1 MFRRVDLLRCARL
14 PKPLRRDRGFVVKL
28 GVPLFPVSEKKASA
42 LVARMKAVG
51 CAENE
56 IEETL
61 VKGGGVVL
69 VHKPTGVRI
78 RCWQQRS
85 QGLNRFL
92 ARRMLVEEL
101 EARQRQKTRNEV
113 KAEEIRRQKG
123 RRERPTVATKLQRQY
138 TLRPEPAD
146 NPSANRP
153 RGLDKL
159 LDHLR
164 TLKGDGPAL
173 TG

>member
-1 MFRRVDLLRCARL
+1 
-14 PKPLRRDRGFVVKL
+14 
-28 GVPLFPVSEKKASA
+28 
-42 LVARMKAVG
+42 MKAVG

-61 VKGGGVVL
+61 IKGGGVVL
-69 VHKPTGVRI
+69 IHRPTGVRI
-78 RCWQQRS
+78 RCCRQRS

-101 EARQRQKTRNEV
+101 EARRRQKTRNEV

-123 RRERPTVATKLQRQY
+123 RRERPTVAGKLQQQY
-138 TLRPEPAD
+138 ALRPEPA
-146 NPSANRP
+146 NHPGAATPRP
-153 RGLDKL
+153 RNLERL
-159 LDHLR
+159 LDQLR
-164 TLKGDGPAL
+164 ILQGDGPGL

>member
-1 MFRRVDLLRCARL
+1 
-14 PKPLRRDRGFVVKL
+14 VVNL

-42 LVARMKAVG
+42 LAARMKAVG
-51 CAENE
+51 CSENE

-69 VHKPTGVRI
+69 VHSPTGVRI
-78 RCWQQRS
+78 RCCRERS
-85 QGLNRFL
+85 QGVNRFL

-101 EARQRQKTRNEV
+101 EARQRQKTRHEV

-123 RRERPTVATKLQRQY
+123 RRERPTVAGKLQQQY
-138 TLRPEPAD
+138 TLRLEPAGD
-146 NPSANRP
+146 AGAIRP
-153 RGLDKL
+153 PGLDKL
-159 LDHLR
+159 LDQLR
-164 TLKGDGPAL
+164 FLQGDRPEL

>member
-1 MFRRVDLLRCARL
+1 M
-14 PKPLRRDRGFVVKL
+14 VKL
-28 GVPLFPVSEKKASA
+28 GVPLFPVSDKKASA
-42 LVARMKAVG
+42 LAARMKAVG

-69 VHKPTGVRI
+69 VHRPTGVRI
-78 RCWQQRS
+78 RCCQQRS

-123 RRERPTVATKLQRQY
+123 RRERLTIAAKLQRQY
-138 TLRPEPAD
+138 TLRLQQAD
-146 NPSANRP
+146 HPGANRP

-159 LDHLR
+159 LDHFR
-164 TLKGDGPAL
+164 TLKGDGP
-173 TG
+173 